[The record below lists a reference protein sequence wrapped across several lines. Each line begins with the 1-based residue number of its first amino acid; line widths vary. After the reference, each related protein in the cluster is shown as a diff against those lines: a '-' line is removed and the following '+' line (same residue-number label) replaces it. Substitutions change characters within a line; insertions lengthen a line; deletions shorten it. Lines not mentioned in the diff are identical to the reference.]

1 VGAFR
6 FNKEF
11 AMAQIV
17 PQQTELTT
25 HSPTILVVEPEF
37 MLRAMLSDYLQE
49 CGFKVLVA
57 NDAAQAIA
65 IIEQSEVDVVF
76 SNVSLP
82 GETKGF
88 AFARWIRENK
98 PGVRVLLGSGDH
110 EKSEIAKD
118 LCENGPNHQSP
129 YDLKTVVAKIRA
141 ILAEMKL

>member
-1 VGAFR
+1 
-6 FNKEF
+6 
-11 AMAQIV
+11 MADIALHHTDS
-17 PQQTELTT
+17 PGHT
-25 HSPTILVVEPEF
+25 PTILVVEQEF
-37 MLRAMLSDYLQE
+37 MIRVMLSDYLQE

-65 IIEQSEVDVVF
+65 ILEQSKIDVVF

-88 AFARWIRENK
+88 ALARWIRENK
-98 PGVRVLLGSGDH
+98 PDVRVLLGSGDH

-118 LCENGPNHQSP
+118 LCENGPTQQSP
-129 YDLKTVVAKIRA
+129 YDLKTVVTKIRA